1 MDNNDTEMLSSPTL
15 LPPLESPQ
23 TPTSSQGQQQ
33 LQAECLVPT
42 DKAADMEKKKGFVIL
57 QKRGMPFEFDT
68 SPSIQTR
75 TFKAAK
81 ENSQTGE
88 ELVEQARQLLIQALP
103 KLQDDKQDRA
113 QNLLT
118 QFEAFKQGTPIMAAT
133 AKIERQIQVLQQTV
147 DRMSRLPTTNPS
159 SQASQGSQAT
169 VRTQQRTTSPQSS
182 YASAVQRNIP
192 VGESTSLKGQTSQP
206 RPQEWTTIRTKKQ
219 AQAQE
224 QRKRLCQIVLELQNK
239 TTPID
244 PAPLRN
250 RINKAFQTTGF
261 QGVVVLSAR
270 KSAKDNLV
278 IMCTNTAA
286 KEYVLNRSRTL
297 FNVVGEARVI
307 EDSTWFK
314 VVAHGVPQAY
324 FSYNNPQEVAEEV
337 KQFNTGLTPIGTPVW
352 LTGQQYWGGEK
363 AGASVLL
370 AFPTEEQATRA
381 IQDRLWIGATSVR
394 VEPAKDSKKKQ
405 DQPPTSTC

>member
-147 DRMSRLPTTNPS
+147 D
-159 SQASQGSQAT
+159 
-169 VRTQQRTTSPQSS
+169 
-182 YASAVQRNIP
+182 
-192 VGESTSLKGQTSQP
+192 
-206 RPQEWTTIRTKKQ
+206 
-219 AQAQE
+219 
-224 QRKRLCQIVLELQNK
+224 
-239 TTPID
+239 
-244 PAPLRN
+244 
-250 RINKAFQTTGF
+250 
-261 QGVVVLSAR
+261 
-270 KSAKDNLV
+270 
-278 IMCTNTAA
+278 
-286 KEYVLNRSRTL
+286 
-297 FNVVGEARVI
+297 
-307 EDSTWFK
+307 
-314 VVAHGVPQAY
+314 
-324 FSYNNPQEVAEEV
+324 
-337 KQFNTGLTPIGTPVW
+337 
-352 LTGQQYWGGEK
+352 
-363 AGASVLL
+363 
-370 AFPTEEQATRA
+370 
-381 IQDRLWIGATSVR
+381 
-394 VEPAKDSKKKQ
+394 
-405 DQPPTSTC
+405 